1 MMHEVQTSKE
11 FNKFLD
17 KHRNLAPKIIKALE
31 DIAQNPYHNQQ
42 DTKKLQGFENHYR
55 LRMGKYRIL
64 YEIREG
70 QILIIYAYKADSRGD
85 VYK

>member
-1 MMHEVQTSKE
+1 MYEVQTSKD
-11 FNKFLD
+11 FDKFLD
-17 KHRNLAPKIIKALE
+17 RHKDLAPKIIKALE

-42 DTKKLQGFENHYR
+42 DTKKLQGFDKHYR
-55 LRMGKYRIL
+55 LRVGKYKIL

-85 VYK
+85 IYK